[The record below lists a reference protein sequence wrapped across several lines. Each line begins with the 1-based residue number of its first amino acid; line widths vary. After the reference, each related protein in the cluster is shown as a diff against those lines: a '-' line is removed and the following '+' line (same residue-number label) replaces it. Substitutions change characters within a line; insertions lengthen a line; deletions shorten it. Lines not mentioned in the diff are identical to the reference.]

1 MKHTRQPG
9 EVRLA
14 EAPLI
19 AIGDDDASI
28 RDART
33 SLLRAAGWQ
42 VKDVAAAG
50 TL

>member
-1 MKHTRQPG
+1 M
-9 EVRLA
+9 A
-14 EAPLI
+14 ASPLI

-33 SLLRAAGWQ
+33 SLLRTAGWQ
-42 VKDVAAAG
+42 VKDFAAAG